1 MKKSIFL
8 VVISLLILVLVSCD
22 GSANVML
29 YFDSNGGPE
38 VTSIQTDGNSAIL
51 IPPNPTKEG
60 FSFAG
65 WYWDD
70 NSFENS
76 FSANSLLDSPIVENT
91 IVYAKWERDFDISD
105 LVQQMEWM
113 YDVTC
118 LLATLDSIASMTDI
132 YDFYLGLVN
141 LEDSRTGAETV
152 FDYFYQTLA
161 ATYYPDYLQVDLD
174 DSIEFAISLMDGAIQ
189 GWSTVP
195 DNLGTPMVELTVY
208 YCELILASET
218 IFDLE
223 AVLESYLDAALIDIS
238 SKEFSESGL
247 QAFKD
252 NSFAAF
258 MDIYDE
264 YIVPEGNL
272 LGLTPVSEEY
282 LNSVHDYIYSSS
294 TVALAYVTQFEG
306 CWGLFKALKEVEQAY
321 YISQIT
327 ESYEST
333 RIGIVESQQ
342 DSFDLAYQYAVDLL
356 EEMYFEKN
364 MSNIVDEYAIYL
376 NSFSSVE

>member
-8 VVISLLILVLVSCD
+8 VAISLLVLVLVSCA

-29 YFDSNGGPE
+29 YFDSNGGSE
-38 VTSIQTDGNSAIL
+38 VVSIQTDGNSTIL

-70 NSFENS
+70 NSFEDP

-132 YDFYLGLVN
+132 YDIYLDLVN

-152 FDYFYQTLA
+152 FDYFCQVLSA
-161 ATYYPDYLQVDLD
+161 AYYPDYLQVDLD
-174 DSIEFAISLMDGAIQ
+174 DSIEVVISLLDETIQ
-189 GWSTVP
+189 GWATMSN
-195 DNLGTPMVELTVY
+195 NLGTPMVELTVY
-208 YCELILASET
+208 YCELILATET
-218 IFDLE
+218 RSDFE
-223 AVLESYLDAALIDIS
+223 AVLESYSDAVLIDIS
-238 SKEFSESGL
+238 SIEFSESGL
-247 QAFKD
+247 QVMKD
-252 NSFAAF
+252 NSFDSF
-258 MDIYDE
+258 MYIYDE

-272 LGLTPVSEEY
+272 FGLTPVSEEY
-282 LNSVHDYIYSSS
+282 LNSVQDHIYS
-294 TVALAYVTQFEG
+294 
-306 CWGLFKALKEVEQAY
+306 
-321 YISQIT
+321 
-327 ESYEST
+327 
-333 RIGIVESQQ
+333 
-342 DSFDLAYQYAVDLL
+342 
-356 EEMYFEKN
+356 
-364 MSNIVDEYAIYL
+364 
-376 NSFSSVE
+376 